1 MSLRLS
7 VIKILGTS
15 NKENKKTLLLKYR
28 CQLMT
33 ISIEIDPNK
42 LCIIPSHTRHT
53 RTSLI
58 DDVIADYEIS
68 RDGPF
73 LPWCITTSWS

>member
-1 MSLRLS
+1 MSLRS
-7 VIKILGTS
+7 SIIKILGAS
-15 NKENKKTLLLKYR
+15 NKGNKKILFLKYQ
-28 CQLMT
+28 CQFMT

-53 RTSLI
+53 RTSPT

-73 LPWCITTSWS
+73 LP